1 MAHEALSEA
10 RQELAAAFRLAV
22 RFGLHEGI
30 DNHFSL
36 LVPGSRQTFLM
47 NGYGHHWSEITA
59 SSLLVLDMAGRV
71 LAGSGEAETTAVCIH
86 SRIHRANPR
95 AACVLHTHMPYTTTL
110 TTLEGGRL
118 EPISQTVL
126 RFHDDVAYDDSYNG
140 LVLDAAEGDRIAAV
154 LGDKRVL
161 LLANH
166 GAIVVGRSVAEAFE
180 DLYFLERAA
189 QLQVLAMTT
198 NRPLRR
204 IPETITRAGLGD
216 NYDMTA
222 PAFKHFAAL
231 RRLLDR
237 EGADYAR

>member
-1 MAHEALSEA
+1 MAHDALTEA
-10 RQELAAAFRLAV
+10 RKELAAAFRLAV

-36 LVPGSRQTFLM
+36 LVPGSNRTFLM
-47 NGYGHHWSEITA
+47 NGYGYHWSEITA
-59 SSLLVLDMAGRV
+59 SSLLVLDMEGRV
-71 LAGSGEAETTAVCIH
+71 LAGSGETEPTAVYIH
-86 SRIHRANPR
+86 SRIHRSNPR

-140 LVLDAAEGDRIAAV
+140 LVLDTEEGDRVAAA

-166 GAIVVGRSVAEAFE
+166 GAIVIGRSVAEAFE
-180 DLYFLERAA
+180 DLYFLERASE
-189 QLQVLAMTT
+189 LQVMAMMT

-204 IPETITRAGLGD
+204 IAEATARSAFGG
-216 NYDMTA
+216 NYDLTT
-222 PAFKHFAAL
+222 PALKHFAAL

-237 EGADYAR
+237 EESDYVQ

>member
-1 MAHEALSEA
+1 MAHDALTEA
-10 RQELAAAFRLAV
+10 RKELAAAFRLAV

-36 LVPGSRQTFLM
+36 LVPGSNRTFLM
-47 NGYGHHWSEITA
+47 NGYGYHWSEITA
-59 SSLLVLDMAGRV
+59 SSLLVLDMEGRV
-71 LAGSGEAETTAVCIH
+71 LAGSGETEPTAVYIH
-86 SRIHRANPR
+86 SRIHRSNPR

-140 LVLDAAEGDRIAAV
+140 LVLD
-154 LGDKRVL
+154 KRVL

-166 GAIVVGRSVAEAFE
+166 GAIVIGRSVAEAFE
-180 DLYFLERAA
+180 DLYFLERASE
-189 QLQVLAMTT
+189 LQVMAMMT

-204 IPETITRAGLGD
+204 IAEATARSAFGG
-216 NYDMTA
+216 NYDLTT
-222 PAFKHFAAL
+222 PALKHFAAL

-237 EGADYAR
+237 EESDYVQ